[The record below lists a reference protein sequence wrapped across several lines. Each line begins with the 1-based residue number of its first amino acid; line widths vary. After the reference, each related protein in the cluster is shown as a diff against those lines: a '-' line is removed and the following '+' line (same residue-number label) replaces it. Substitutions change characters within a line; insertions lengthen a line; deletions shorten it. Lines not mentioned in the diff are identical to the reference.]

1 MMRII
6 CLKPRKYSFEIHV
19 VREMEKNT
27 EYSFKICLV
36 GEGGVGKTSLIK
48 RFVYDE
54 FSDKY
59 ISTIGTKITKK
70 DLTVSNKIK
79 NTSFNVKMMVWD
91 IMGQQGFR
99 KVLQDAYFYGCQG
112 ALAICDIT
120 RKETLDL
127 LDDWVKSIYSVAGEV
142 PIVFLANKCDL
153 KEKAELNFDN
163 LKELSSKYKPSKA
176 FLSSAKNGLNV
187 NLAFK
192 TLGEEII
199 EGWK

>member
-1 MMRII
+1 M
-6 CLKPRKYSFEIHV
+6 
-19 VREMEKNT
+19 

-70 DLTVSNKIK
+70 DLKISNTKK
-79 NTSFNVKMMVWD
+79 ETSFNVRMMVWD

-153 KEKAELNFDN
+153 KEKAEMDFDN
-163 LKELSSKYKPSKA
+163 LNELSSKYKPSKA

-199 EGWK
+199 DSLK